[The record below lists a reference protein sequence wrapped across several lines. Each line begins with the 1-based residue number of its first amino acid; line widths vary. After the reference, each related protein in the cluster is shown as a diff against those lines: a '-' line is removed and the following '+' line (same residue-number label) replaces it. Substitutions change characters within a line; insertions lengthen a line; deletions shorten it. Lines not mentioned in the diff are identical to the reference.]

1 LFTYIPLVVVVL
13 LTVLIYIKIKKQR
26 ELIEKAEQ
34 YEKLLKESRVS
45 RYKYQ
50 QILEKNR
57 DIFKN
62 IDKVKEGLR
71 VLKAELESIRLDIRK
86 HIESIRKE
94 KKAEGK
100 TDLDKRILSQMVA
113 TLGERWK
120 FYNVRKLEYLK
131 VIDQL
136 DKMEKEK
143 IEIEQAEH
151 AASEKWTGEKETVLK
166 IWRDLSTLI
175 KITNP
180 HKYYS

>member
-1 LFTYIPLVVVVL
+1 MFTYIPIVVVAVL
-13 LTVLIYIKIKKQR
+13 LVLIYIKIKKQR

-50 QILEKNR
+50 QTLEKSR

-62 IDKVKEGLR
+62 IDQVKEGLR
-71 VLKAELESIRLDIRK
+71 VLKAELESIRSDIRK

-94 KKAEGK
+94 RKAEGE
-100 TDLDKRILSQMVA
+100 TELDKRILSQMIA

-120 FYNVRKLEYLK
+120 FYNVRKLDCLK
-131 VIDQL
+131 VIEQL
-136 DKMEKEK
+136 DKMEIEK
-143 IEIEQAEH
+143 IEAVQAEQD
-151 AASEKWTGEKETVLK
+151 ASEIWTREKETVLK
-166 IWRDLSTLI
+166 IWRDLSTQI